1 MQNVQPFPV
10 PPSIF
15 LNHHFES
22 AKPRGKSNLL
32 LPLKRYRSFIART
45 KIRHLIPKSSMST
58 DASDIQLSALATAF
72 QEQQSGPG
80 ALWAEIT
87 ALSRQPGVVDIGQ
100 GYPDFGSNVIAKQS
114 AKRAISMDE
123 KTISGDVP
131 DARANQYAPIPGTKD
146 MLDAVK
152 RYYRETAKNVSS
164 VDETRDTS
172 LVTTSATE
180 ALYVV
185 FRALLNKGD
194 EVMTLSP
201 FFPWYLAHATVTEC
215 SLIDVPLNAED
226 GFVLTE
232 DMLEQAYVKS
242 EKRVKIFVHCSP
254 HNPTGHVSSEEELKI
269 IAKFCRKYNI
279 VAIADEVYERSTF
292 IESKP
297 HLRLREYLPER
308 TITCGTSSKLMNL
321 SGWRVGWIYGP
332 KVIIDACN
340 TFHSYASFSTPTPLQ
355 AGVSDALNDICDH
368 ANPGEGVTPDE
379 NARILASNANLL
391 ASALTASGLTV
402 YPAEGGF
409 FLVASVKNIK
419 SIDGD
424 AIQYCKKL
432 AREGAKVS
440 AVPMTPFY
448 NPAKAATNPTDLVR
462 FAICKKRATIEEA
475 AKRIR
480 ENPLV

>member
-1 MQNVQPFPV
+1 
-10 PPSIF
+10 
-15 LNHHFES
+15 
-22 AKPRGKSNLL
+22 
-32 LPLKRYRSFIART
+32 
-45 KIRHLIPKSSMST
+45 
-58 DASDIQLSALATAF
+58 
-72 QEQQSGPG
+72 
-80 ALWAEIT
+80 
-87 ALSRQPGVVDIGQ
+87 
-100 GYPDFGSNVIAKQS
+100 
-114 AKRAISMDE
+114 
-123 KTISGDVP
+123 
-131 DARANQYAPIPGTKD
+131 
-146 MLDAVK
+146 
-152 RYYRETAKNVSS
+152 
-164 VDETRDTS
+164 
-172 LVTTSATE
+172 
-180 ALYVV
+180 
-185 FRALLNKGD
+185 
-194 EVMTLSP
+194 
-201 FFPWYLAHATVTEC
+201 
-215 SLIDVPLNAED
+215 
-226 GFVLTE
+226 
-232 DMLEQAYVKS
+232 MLEQAYVKS

-462 FAICKKRATIEEA
+462 FAICKKRDTIEEA